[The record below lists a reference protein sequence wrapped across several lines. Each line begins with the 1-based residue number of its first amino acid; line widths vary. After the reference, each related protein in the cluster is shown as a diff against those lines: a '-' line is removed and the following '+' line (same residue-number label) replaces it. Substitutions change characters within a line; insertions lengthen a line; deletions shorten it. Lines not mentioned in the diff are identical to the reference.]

1 MSFLLRFPHDDDTVY
16 LAHCYPY
23 RYSDMMLDVEKLMED
38 PARAAFIKKETLCQ
52 VKLYPWH
59 QQKSK
64 LSICQKKNQQPLKV
78 CAISDICML
87 SHFPIQQL
95 NVKFLEEE
103 KLKNSQKTIFFSRR
117 WRATTCQS

>member
-64 LSICQKKNQQPLKV
+64 LSICQKKN
-78 CAISDICML
+78 
-87 SHFPIQQL
+87 
-95 NVKFLEEE
+95 
-103 KLKNSQKTIFFSRR
+103 
-117 WRATTCQS
+117 